1 MEKLNKTSNFD
12 DACGFFVSLQQKYYN
27 QMMPNEGKVT
37 SRKTSALAK
46 VESWSRALVTGE
58 GTGLGKMISKLFIKN
73 GAKFYISSKILE
85 EGKIWFVEVLKL
97 EII

>member
-1 MEKLNKTSNFD
+1 M
-12 DACGFFVSLQQKYYN
+12 
-27 QMMPNEGKVT
+27 
-37 SRKTSALAK
+37 K
-46 VESWSRALVTGE
+46 VEVLVTGE
-58 GTGLGKMISKLFIKN
+58 GTGLGKMTSKSFIKN